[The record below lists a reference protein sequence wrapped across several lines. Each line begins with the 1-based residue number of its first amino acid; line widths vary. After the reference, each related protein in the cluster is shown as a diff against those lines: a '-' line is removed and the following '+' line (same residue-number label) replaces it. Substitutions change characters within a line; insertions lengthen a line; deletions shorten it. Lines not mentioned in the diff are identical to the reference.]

1 MRVEKR
7 QNFQKKSCSRG
18 REQAS
23 GIEKSFL
30 DKGQGGI
37 TEP

>member
-7 QNFQKKSCSRG
+7 QNFQKKSCSQG
-18 REQAS
+18 REQAT
-23 GIEKSFL
+23 GIEKPFL
-30 DKGQGGI
+30 DKAEGAI